1 MRLDD
6 FLSTVGVIKRRTL
19 AKEIS
24 QKGQVQVNGRTA
36 KPAYQVKE
44 NDVILLKGIDSRT
57 LEVIAIPTGSVSK
70 ERREEFFKIIS

>member
-24 QKGQVQVNGRTA
+24 QKGQVQVNGRKA
-36 KPAYQVKE
+36 KPAY
-44 NDVILLKGIDSRT
+44 
-57 LEVIAIPTGSVSK
+57 
-70 ERREEFFKIIS
+70 

>member
-6 FLSTVGVIKRRTL
+6 FLSTVGVVKRRTL

-24 QKGQVQVNGRTA
+24 QKGQVEVNGRRA

-44 NDVILLKGIDSRT
+44 NDVIILKGTSGTTIEIT
-57 LEVIAIPTGSVSK
+57 AVPKGSVSK
-70 ERREEFFKIIS
+70 ERRQEFYKIIS

>member
-24 QKGQVQVNGRTA
+24 QKGQVEVNGRKA

-44 NDVILLKGIDSRT
+44 NDVILLKGIDSRA

-70 ERREEFFKIIS
+70 ERREDFYKIIS

>member
-6 FLSTVGVIKRRTL
+6 FLSTVGVVKRRTL

-24 QKGQVQVNGRTA
+24 QKGQVEVNGRKA

-44 NDVILLKGIDSRT
+44 SDVIRLKGIESAT
-57 LEVIAIPTGSVSK
+57 FEVIAIPTGSVAK
-70 ERREEFFKIIS
+70 ERREEYYRIIS

>member
-24 QKGQVQVNGRTA
+24 QKGQVQVNVRKA

-44 NDVILLKGIDSRT
+44 KDVILLKGNDSRA

-70 ERREEFFKIIS
+70 ERREDFFKIIS